1 MNIML
6 PLLYHTHMVFRKI
19 NKFLYLNKVTM
30 KGPAALNYG
39 TLMLGMHD
47 QDQIVLGN
55 HVDINGCLSVGKNGS
70 ITLGDYALIG
80 PRALIQAITKIDIG
94 RFAYVGPDVLITD
107 SNHHSIY
114 AMDRM
119 IDVLAVDKGI
129 SGLNAVS
136 KSIKIGN
143 HVWIGRRAMIF
154 KGVTIG
160 DRSIVGA
167 GSIVTHDVPPD
178 TVVAGNPAKIVKKI
192 DQKPV
197 NPDEIV
203 NPRDILTMD
212 SDTIIKKL
220 VVKRKP

>member
-1 MNIML
+1 M
-6 PLLYHTHMVFRKI
+6 TFRKI
-19 NKFLYLNKVTM
+19 NRFIYGNKVTM
-30 KGPAALNYG
+30 KGPCALNYG
-39 TLMLGMHD
+39 TLMLGMRD
-47 QDQIVLGN
+47 KTQIILGKG
-55 HVDINGCLSVGKNGS
+55 VDINGCLSVGKNGK
-70 ITLGDYALIG
+70 ITLGDYALVG
-80 PRALIQAITKIDIG
+80 PRALIQALSRIDIG
-94 RFAYVGPDVLITD
+94 RFAYIGPDVLIID

-136 KSIKIGN
+136 KAIKIGN

-167 GSIVTHDVPPD
+167 GAIVTHDVPPD
-178 TVVAGNPAKIVKKI
+178 VVVAGNPAKIVKEI

-203 NPRDILTMD
+203 SPEDVIKMD
-212 SDTIIKKL
+212 RETIMKRLVKKRN
-220 VVKRKP
+220 K

>member
-1 MNIML
+1 M
-6 PLLYHTHMVFRKI
+6 R
-19 NKFLYLNKVTM
+19 
-30 KGPAALNYG
+30 GPCALNFG
-39 TLMLGMHD
+39 TMILGMHNKT
-47 QDQIVLGN
+47 QVVLGS
-55 HVDINGCLSVGKNGS
+55 HVDINGCLSVGKNGN
-70 ITLGDYALIG
+70 ITIDDYALVG
-80 PRALIQAITKIDIG
+80 PRALIQALTRIDIG
-94 RFAYVGPDVLITD
+94 RFAYIGPDVLIID

-119 IDVLAVDKGI
+119 IDVLGVDKRI

-136 KSIKIGN
+136 KPITIGN

-167 GSIVTHDVPPD
+167 GAIVTHDVPPD
-178 TVVAGNPAKIVKKI
+178 VVVAGNPAKIVKEI

-203 NPRDILTMD
+203 TPEEVMKMD
-212 SDTIIKKL
+212 REAIMKKL
-220 VVKRKP
+220 VKKRNK